1 MMGIVGSIHR
11 KGYWLIQE
19 WDPADVPTDP
29 DALLRAYLEGR
40 GRIIQNIITNVGI
53 AEMAKRSLGLSSSSN
68 NKILIGSSNTPT
80 PQAAQTALTTQTGSV
95 NVSSRTLEGTTERYL
110 ATVTSGSVGADKNI
124 GELGLAANAIL
135 ISRVV
140 VNPRLLLSSTKTYTT
155 MSLIVNSAG

>member
-95 NVSSRTLEGTTERYL
+95 NVSSRTLEGTRSGTWPPSHQAAWAPIR
-110 ATVTSGSVGADKNI
+110 TS
-124 GELGLAANAIL
+124 AN
-135 ISRVV
+135 SD
-140 VNPRLLLSSTKTYTT
+140 LLQMPY
-155 MSLIVNSAG
+155 